1 MMANMKNQNNYQ
13 IIPAFPSM
21 IKGKCPRCR
30 KGNMFKGSFSNTMH
44 EQCDH
49 CGLTFERNP
58 GYFYT
63 AMYVT
68 YVFNVAELVTL
79 GIATFILSGGSD
91 NPWLYVAIT
100 ISGILVLAPLNYRY
114 SRIIQMYWLD
124 PTLKYMPE
132 LSKESAKKTEA
143 NEEF

>member
-1 MMANMKNQNNYQ
+1 MKQNTHPHKS
-13 IIPAFPSM
+13 IPTLPAM
-21 IKGKCPRCR
+21 LKGKCARCR
-30 KGNMFKGSFSNTMH
+30 KGNMFKGPFSNVMY

-68 YVFNVAELVTL
+68 YVFNVAEIITL
-79 GIATFILSGGSD
+79 GVATSVLSGGSD
-91 NPWLYVAIT
+91 NPWLYV
-100 ISGILVLAPLNYRY
+100 GIIIPSILLLAPLNYRY

-124 PTLKYMPE
+124 PNLKYKPE
-132 LSKESAKKTEA
+132 LSTRERDTPPAK
-143 NEEF
+143 ND

>member
-1 MMANMKNQNNYQ
+1 MKQTTHNHKS
-13 IIPAFPSM
+13 IPVLPAM
-21 IKGKCPRCR
+21 LKGKCPRCR
-30 KGNMFKGSFSNTMH
+30 RGNMFKGPLTNVMH

-68 YVFNVAELVTL
+68 YVFNVAEIITL
-79 GIATFILSGGSD
+79 GIATFVLSGGSD
-91 NPWLYVAIT
+91 NPWLYIGVI
-100 ISGILVLAPLNYRY
+100 IPSILLLAPLNYRY

-124 PTLKYMPE
+124 PSLKYSPE
-132 LSKESAKKTEA
+132 LPNDELDDPKTQKD
-143 NEEF
+143 

>member
-1 MMANMKNQNNYQ
+1 MQQNSYNLKP
-13 IIPAFPSM
+13 IPVLSAM
-21 IKGKCPRCR
+21 LKGKCARCR
-30 KGNMFKGSFSNTMH
+30 RGDMFKAPFSNVMY

-68 YVFNVAELVTL
+68 YVFNVAEIISL
-79 GIATFILSGGSD
+79 GIATFVLSGGSD
-91 NPWLYVAIT
+91 NPWLYVGI
-100 ISGILVLAPLNYRY
+100 IIPGILLLAPVNYRY

-124 PTLKYMPE
+124 PNIKYRPD
-132 LSKESAKKTEA
+132 LSTTERNDATAKKE
-143 NEEF
+143 